1 MNGVRKGKSEW
12 CFPFL
17 NEKTRRK
24 PLAIDEMGRPTGS
37 WGLSTRGTRVLRR
50 CDGCG
55 QHGDVER
62 LTFSL

>member
-24 PLAIDEMGRPTGS
+24 PS
-37 WGLSTRGTRVLRR
+37 GLSTRETRVLSR
-50 CDGCG
+50 CDDCG
-55 QHGDVER
+55 HHGDVGR